1 MKITSL
7 FLLVAVF
14 AGIGSAAYGNSP
26 ATVTHSAPSTVYV
39 GETFTVSASC
49 YDPDGNLDGMCVRWQ
64 GYGMQAYWP
73 ESGYSGSESV
83 TLTAPSTP
91 CTMNIRADAIDSL
104 GEGSASEWQIV
115 QVIDHPNTPASVSH
129 SAPSTVYVG
138 ETFTVTANC
147 SDPDGNL
154 SGMCVRWQ
162 GFGMQQYWP
171 ESGYSGNESM
181 TLTAPSTPGTMTI
194 RADAIDLLGEGGD
207 SGWQTIEVIDYP
219 ANNPPTISLSFSS
232 ATAPIYG
239 NFSVTATA
247 TDPDGSLPEFDLDVM
262 GIRWQDHG
270 LAGFWSGLSG
280 GSATRSTSSL
290 TAPAVPGTQYFRGE
304 VWDDA
309 DAGIAADWQNIVVI
323 DASNPSLAVLP
334 ISPKVGDTITVNYA
348 GAPDSATW
356 IKLFLVGSGNSSYLA
371 SVQVPHLGAGTVTFT
386 ITGNFQVG
394 QAYKYEAR
402 MFPYDGN
409 TESATSNE
417 FDIAPAIP
425 TYSVTVQGGTGS
437 AANLHTGDVITINA
451 TPAGGQSFI
460 RWSMYGS
467 GNGLIG
473 NALSTSTTFT
483 VGTTNAIVQALY
495 DAPPSLFVLTVD
507 GGTSLPAGPQ
517 PAGTQITITATP
529 PSGRSF
535 INWTHVSGLG
545 TLASAS
551 DSPTVFTLGAGDAA
565 VQANLS
571 PPPPPVITSA
581 LTASGAMG
589 MSFSYHIAA
598 TNSPTSYSASGLP
611 TGLVINP
618 TSGIISGAPT
628 QSGSFS
634 VTIGASNSTG
644 PGSSL
649 LILTIGSSN
658 QTTVSWGS
666 GYPVVVPAGATW
678 LEIWTHTEC
687 SGDDCTDPGI
697 TVSGPNSGM
706 WSDDDSYPEDGSGPD
721 GDENC
726 ARGYNS
732 FIHLSSPAAGTY
744 SVSFWRQSENIY
756 YRYSATAS
764 PPTPVINSLS
774 SATGNVGAQFLYAIT
789 ATNTATGYSASPLP
803 AGLSVNS
810 STGIISGT
818 PTAVGTTTV
827 QLHAT
832 NASGT
837 GNAVLTITVLPAK
850 PVISPPS
857 PLSALAGS
865 AFSYTI
871 LASNSPTSFTATGLP
886 AGLTLS
892 ASAGTITGT
901 PTASGLFNVVL
912 TATNAGGTSAPAT
925 LVLTINAP
933 PVIVTQPVNV
943 NGVSGQTVIFSVTA
957 TGNAL
962 VYHWRKNGVNLT
974 NSNIIGGVGTP
985 NLNLVNVQATDSGA
999 YSVVISN
1006 SAGSVTSASA
1016 TLTVTATPNDPTN
1029 QNALNIHI
1037 PLSP

>member
-1 MKITSL
+1 MKISS
-7 FLLVAVF
+7 FFSLVAVF
-14 AGIGSAAYGNSP
+14 AGVGSTAYGNSP
-26 ATVTHSAPSTVYV
+26 ASVSHSAPSTVYV

-49 YDPDGNLDGMCVRWQ
+49 SDPDGNLDGMCVRWQ

-91 CTMNIRADAIDSL
+91 GTMNVRADAIDSL
-104 GEGSASEWQIV
+104 GEGSDSGWQTIE
-115 QVIDHPNTPASVSH
+115 VIDYPNTPASVSH

-171 ESGYSGNESM
+171 ESGYSGTESM

-194 RADAIDLLGEGGD
+194 RAEAIDLLGEGAD

-219 ANNPPTISLSFSS
+219 TNNPPTISLSFSS
-232 ATAPIYG
+232 ATAPTNG
-239 NFSVTATA
+239 NFAVTATA
-247 TDPDGSLPEFDLDVM
+247 ADPDDSLPAFDLDVM

-280 GSATRSTSSL
+280 GSATRSTSV
-290 TAPAVPGTQYFRGE
+290 TAPGVPGTQYFRGE

-309 DAGIAADWQNIVVI
+309 DAGIAADWQNIVVV

-334 ISPKVGDTITVNYA
+334 IAPKVGDTITVNYA

-356 IKLFLVGSGNSSYLA
+356 IKLYLVGTSNSAYLA
-371 SVQVPHLGAGTVTFT
+371 SAQVPHLGGGTVTFALSGT
-386 ITGNFQVG
+386 FVTG
-394 QAYKYEAR
+394 QAYEAR

-409 TESATSNE
+409 SESATSNS
-417 FDIAPAIP
+417 FVIAPAVP

-451 TPAGGQSFI
+451 TPGAGQTFI

-529 PSGRSF
+529 PSGRTF
-535 INWTHVSGLG
+535 ISWTQVSGPG
-545 TLASAS
+545 TLASTG
-551 DSPTVFTLGAGDAA
+551 DSPTVFTLGAGDAT
-565 VQANLS
+565 VQSNLA

-581 LTASGAMG
+581 LTASGTAG
-589 MSFSYHIAA
+589 GSFNYHIVA

-611 TGLVINP
+611 AGLVINP
-618 TSGIISGAPT
+618 ASGVISGAPT

-634 VTIGASNSTG
+634 VTIGASNGTG

-649 LILTIGSSN
+649 LILTISSSN
-658 QTTVSWGS
+658 QTTTTWGS
-666 GYPVVVPAGATW
+666 GYPFIVPAGATS
-678 LEIWTHTEC
+678 LEVWTHTEC
-687 SGDDCTDPGI
+687 NGDDCTDPGI
-697 TVSGPNSGM
+697 TVSGPNSGT
-706 WSDDDSYPEDGSGPD
+706 WLDDDSYPEDGSGPD

-726 ARGYNS
+726 PRGYNS
-732 FIHLSSPAAGTY
+732 YIYISSPLPGTY
-744 SVSFWRQSENIY
+744 FVSFWRQSENIY
-756 YRYSATAS
+756 YRYSAPAAQ
-764 PPTPVINSLS
+764 PTPVINSPS
-774 SATGNVGAQFLYAIT
+774 SATLNVGVPFVYAIT
-789 ATNTATGYSASPLP
+789 AANTATSYSAGPLP
-803 AGLSVNS
+803 PGLSVNS
-810 STGIISGT
+810 SSGAISGT

-827 QLHAT
+827 QIHAT

-871 LASNSPTSFTATGLP
+871 LASNSPTSFAAAGLP
-886 AGLTLS
+886 AGLTLN
-892 ASAGTITGT
+892 AAAGTITGT
-901 PTASGLFNVVL
+901 PTASGLFNVAL

-925 LVLTINAP
+925 LALTINAP

-974 NSNIIGGVGTP
+974 NSNIIGGVGAP
-985 NLNLVNVQATDSGA
+985 NLNLVNVQAADSGA

-1006 SAGSVTSASA
+1006 SVGSVTSRSA
-1016 TLTVTATPNDPTN
+1016 ILVVTASTNDPSN
-1029 QNALNIHI
+1029 SNLLNVHI
-1037 PLSP
+1037 PN